1 MLRWPLQAEQQ
12 NPAGREGPRAA
23 TVSLVVPAYQCPL
36 LFHNE
41 AGLSWQGKLHG
52 IRYNPP
58 RKTIVYNKN
67 LKAWKE
73 KTFNSSKQSFID

>member
-23 TVSLVVPAYQCPL
+23 TVSLVVPAYQCLL

>member
-1 MLRWPLQAEQQ
+1 MLRCPLQAEQQ
-12 NPAGREGPRAA
+12 NPAARKGPRAA
-23 TVSLVVPAYQCPL
+23 TASLVVPAYQCLL

-58 RKTIVYNKN
+58 RKTIVYNKK
-67 LKAWKE
+67 LERVKGKD
-73 KTFNSSKQSFID
+73 FQLL